1 MNMINIKFNGIWP
14 WSKYILT
21 KGNQGFDNVL
31 TPQKIPLLL
40 LRIVDSGVK
49 DEQLNCIQMY

>member
-1 MNMINIKFNGIWP
+1 MGIWP
-14 WSKYILT
+14 QSKCPLT
-21 KGNQGFDNVL
+21 KGNLGRDTVL

-49 DEQLNCIQMY
+49 DEQLNLIQMYKEIVLS